1 MASESS
7 HKKNQHK
14 PLKMIAKFFNKG
26 KIMIHNSDTVLFI
39 HSKVCVNMKE
49 IINVFFAMSLVIFYK
64 KTIK

>member
-26 KIMIHNSDTVLFI
+26 KIIIRYVYFYLVTQKIEYQRNNNS
-39 HSKVCVNMKE
+39 M
-49 IINVFFAMSLVIFYK
+49 
-64 KTIK
+64 